1 MYNENSFLNYITGLK
16 IRRIFFMI
24 IFSIIGA
31 IIGIFLSDFIINV
44 LLFESWFRIVIIAIS
59 TLIFFAI
66 SLILTINTTR
76 DIQEGYWKIALL
88 RKLTVISKKLDA
100 LENVS
105 PEARNEFLSEV
116 KSVLEESMYDDTNS
130 NDE

>member
-16 IRRIFFMI
+16 IRRVFFMI
-24 IFSIIGA
+24 VFSIIGA
-31 IIGIFLSDFIINV
+31 VIGIFLSDFIINI
-44 LLFESWFRIVIIAIS
+44 LLFDSWFRIVIIAIS
-59 TLIFFAI
+59 TLLFFAI

-88 RKLTVISKKLDA
+88 RKLTVISKKLDT

-116 KSVLEESMYDDTNS
+116 KSVLEENLYET
-130 NDE
+130 EE

>member
-16 IRRIFFMI
+16 IRRVFFMI
-24 IFSIIGA
+24 VFSIIGA
-31 IIGIFLSDFIINV
+31 VIGVFLSDFIINI
-44 LLFESWFRIVIIAIS
+44 LLFDSWFRIIIIAIS
-59 TLIFFAI
+59 TLLFFAI

-116 KSVLEESMYDDTNS
+116 KSVLEENMYES
-130 NDE
+130 EE